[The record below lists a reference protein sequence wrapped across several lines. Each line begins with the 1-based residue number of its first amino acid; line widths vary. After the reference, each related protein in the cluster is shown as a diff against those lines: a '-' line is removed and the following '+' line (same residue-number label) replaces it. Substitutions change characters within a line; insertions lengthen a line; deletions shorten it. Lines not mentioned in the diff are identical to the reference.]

1 MNINEIFKEVLGKI
15 KTTETLKSVTDK
27 GLEKL
32 AASAI
37 GATLWDMGTIFL
49 LLMFLII
56 IDTFTACVYQASLL
70 YKAMYDKKIVDKKGS
85 LITYIKYI
93 WSAHHWRFV
102 DSGVLRDGFFSKIIC
117 YGLLICTGRVI
128 DAVLDASNAHIANA
142 HIAIALPVFCLVMA
156 CTEGISICENLD
168 SSGVKI
174 GGELRDIL
182 KKKKEKEG
190 TK

>member
-56 IDTFTACVYQASLL
+56 IDIFTACVYQASLL

-102 DSGVLRDGFFSKIIC
+102 DSGALRDGFFSKIIC
-117 YGLLICTGRVI
+117 YGLLICTGRAI
-128 DAVLDASNAHIANA
+128 DAVLDASNA